1 MTIDWWTIG
10 LQAVNVLIL
19 VWLLGRFFWRPV
31 SDMIAKRQAAAQELI
46 AAAQAK
52 HDQADAVLAEV
63 TRSRAAVTKERD
75 DVLLKAQA
83 DAQKALDASLQQAAQ
98 EAQALRDTAQ
108 ADIAKLNE
116 AAERLARERAAQLA
130 VAIAQRLAVRLDGQ
144 VVREA
149 FLGWLLQS
157 IQALPQTVRQTVIS
171 SGTAELVSS
180 APLTPVEQVQHT
192 QKINQVL
199 GGFVQLKFSA
209 DPNLIAGLELHG
221 GEVRIENSW
230 RADLARIRKELNDVQ
245 RA

>member
-46 AAAQAK
+46 AAAQAT

-63 TRSRAAVTKERD
+63 TRARAAMAQERD
-75 DVLLKAQA
+75 DVLLKAQE
-83 DAQKALDASLQQAAQ
+83 DAQKALDASLLQAAQ
-98 EAQALRDTAQ
+98 QVQALRDTAQ
-108 ADIAKLNE
+108 ADISKLHE
-116 AAERLARERAAQLA
+116 AAESLARERAAQLA
-130 VAIAQRLAVRLDGQ
+130 VVIAQRLAIRLDGQ

-157 IQALPQTVRQTVIS
+157 IQALPQTVRQTVVS

-180 APLTPVEQVQHT
+180 APLTPAEQIQHT
-192 QKINQVL
+192 QQINQVF
-199 GGFVQLKFSA
+199 GGFVRLNFST
-209 DPNLIAGLELHG
+209 DPGLIAGLELHG

-230 RADLARIRKELNDVQ
+230 RADLASIRKEINDVQ